1 MTESYIQLPD
11 DSANTGKKVRSQSRT
26 VGANTVHEHY
36 NILTDITNDT
46 QARIITS
53 APTTEA
59 GLVVRNIPSGTQ
71 PVSGTV
77 SATCSGTV
85 AATQSGTWNITNL
98 SGTVSLP
105 TGAATETTLSA
116 LNGKVTACNTGAVVI
131 SSGSI
136 TASGTVT
143 ANQGTAAAGS
153 AAWPT
158 AITNTSDTI
167 VKPGDAVNNAVRVNV
182 VAGGAAGGTSSS
194 FAAAFPAT
202 GTAAGFID
210 GSGNMQGGLVD
221 GSGHLQVDVLSGGG
235 GGTQYTLGTDTYAE
249 ATTKATMSGA
259 VRNDVLATLVNT
271 DNELAPL
278 QVNASG
284 ALYCEVATSALP
296 SGAATES
303 TLSTLNGKV
312 TACNTG
318 AVVISSGTISL
329 PTDAATQTTLSALN
343 GKVTACNTGSIAGS
357 VTANA
362 GTNLN
367 TSLLALETGGNLATI
382 AGDTTSI
389 DGKITACNTGAVVIS
404 SGTVNA
410 TCSGTVAATQSGTW
424 NINNISGTVALPTD
438 AATQTTLSAL
448 NGKVTACNTGA
459 VVIASGTI
467 SLPTDAATQTTLSA
481 LNTKVTA
488 CNTGAVVIS
497 SGAVNATCSG
507 TVAATQSG
515 TWNITNISGTV
526 SLPTDAATQTT
537 LAALN
542 TKVTACNTG
551 AVVVSSGAITVSG
564 TVTASNC
571 AGDVAHDTGDSG
583 NPIKI
588 GGKARQANPTAV
600 AALDR
605 VDATFDDV
613 GRQVVVLNN
622 VRDLEVHQHT
632 EIASSSSETT
642 ILSAGAA
649 GIFHDLTQLILTN
662 QTATAVNVTIKDATA
677 GTTRM
682 IIALAASGGAV
693 IPFPTPVTQAA
704 AANNWS
710 ATLSS
715 AAVTVDIFV
724 QAVKNV

>member
-459 VVIASGTI
+459 VVI
-467 SLPTDAATQTTLSA
+467 
-481 LNTKVTA
+481 
-488 CNTGAVVIS
+488 S